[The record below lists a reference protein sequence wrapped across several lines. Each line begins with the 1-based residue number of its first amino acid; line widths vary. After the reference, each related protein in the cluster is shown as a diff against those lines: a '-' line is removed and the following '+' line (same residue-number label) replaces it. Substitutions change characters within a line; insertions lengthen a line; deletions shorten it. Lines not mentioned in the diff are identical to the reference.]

1 MNIDQTFELPYGDE
15 YPKPIFA
22 RYNLNRIEVKRTR
35 KRAIERARRK
45 TRSKMIEV
53 GDMVEVIA
61 GDNERPFAWEV
72 GTVGYVVAYGDF
84 DYLPN
89 WASVSI
95 LENEKEESLYARY
108 HNAENLKLIKKGS
121 N

>member
-1 MNIDQTFELPYGDE
+1 MNINQTFELPYGDE

-53 GDMVEVIA
+53 GDTVEVIKSSFLC
-61 GDNERPFAWEV
+61 GFNNGSRV
-72 GTVGYVVAYGDF
+72 YVVDKEKTGAVLLSED
-84 DYLPN
+84 LKQK
-89 WASVSI
+89 
-95 LENEKEESLYARY
+95 NEWSMVTRWHRVEDVI
-108 HNAENLKLIKKGS
+108 LIKKGS